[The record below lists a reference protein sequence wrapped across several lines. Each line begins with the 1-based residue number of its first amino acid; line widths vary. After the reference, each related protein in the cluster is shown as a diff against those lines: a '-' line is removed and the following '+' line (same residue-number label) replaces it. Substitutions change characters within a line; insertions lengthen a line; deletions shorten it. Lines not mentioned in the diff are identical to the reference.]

1 MGFPNLNLPLVE
13 FKTKLVRGDMQV
25 FDPVR
30 KKYFLLTSEEW
41 VRQHF
46 ISYLNK
52 YKNYP
57 LGLMRVEQMIKYNKL
72 RTRADIVL
80 YNNEGIPTM
89 IIECK
94 SPTVKISQ
102 DTFYQIARYNSKLRV
117 KYLVLTNGLQH
128 FCCEINYDNNDV
140 LFLDNIPAY

>member
-1 MGFPNLNLPLVE
+1 MDFPNLNLPLVE
-13 FKTKLVRGDMQV
+13 LKTKLVKGDMQV

-30 KKYFLLTSEEW
+30 KKYFSLTSEEW
-41 VRQHF
+41 VRQNF
-46 ISYLNK
+46 IFYLNK

-57 LGLMRVEQMIKYNKL
+57 FGLMRVEQMIRYNTLKI
-72 RTRADIVL
+72 RADIVL
-80 YNNEGIPTM
+80 YNNTGIPTM

-94 SPTVKISQ
+94 SPRVKINQ

-128 FCCEINYDNNDV
+128 YCCEMNYDNDDIV
-140 LFLDNIPAY
+140 FLENIPSY

>member
-1 MGFPNLNLPLVE
+1 
-13 FKTKLVRGDMQV
+13 
-25 FDPVR
+25 
-30 KKYFLLTSEEW
+30 
-41 VRQHF
+41 
-46 ISYLNK
+46 
-52 YKNYP
+52 
-57 LGLMRVEQMIKYNKL
+57 
-72 RTRADIVL
+72 
-80 YNNEGIPTM
+80 M